1 MFGCYIVSIIMNI
14 FLNWILLFLSCI
26 KKSKQYIRDVFYI
39 LIRCVMNR
47 ELFVDIL
54 GWFYFLVICIA
65 TLFIT
70 KIIFLKNER
79 NINKK
84 LMLVWLIDAILND
97 TVLVYVIDVY
107 SVVSIVFFV
116 LFEMLVK
123 VVIIRYLLKISRKKS
138 LLLSIVSSLLFLVI
152 TCVLILIDL

>member
-1 MFGCYIVSIIMNI
+1 
-14 FLNWILLFLSCI
+14 
-26 KKSKQYIRDVFYI
+26 
-39 LIRCVMNR
+39 MNR

-123 VVIIRYLLKISRKKS
+123 VVIIRYLLKISRRKS

-152 TCVLILIDL
+152 TCILILIDL